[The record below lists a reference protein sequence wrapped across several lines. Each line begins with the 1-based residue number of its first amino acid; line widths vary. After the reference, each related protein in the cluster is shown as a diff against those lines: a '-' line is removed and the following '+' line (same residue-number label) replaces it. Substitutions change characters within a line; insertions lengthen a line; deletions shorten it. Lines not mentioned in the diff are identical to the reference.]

1 MYSGLLEL
9 TYEKRAEEAVMP
21 EYFLDLNLNQIVREL
36 QDKAKEYDIRSMYYR
51 FPKDYETVCYRQ
63 EIYREIRG
71 KQLEGMFLA
80 FAKKMREVRWYKER
94 HGEIENRFQYQTYF
108 FNAVDC
114 FIEGVEELKEQLCQ
128 VQPASEGLA
137 GLLHYFEELCEKE
150 AWKECRTAAKKLR
163 EMLSELRY
171 ELRIEGSKLTI
182 RSLQEEKFYFDQIK
196 ELFPDM
202 VSDRVTK
209 DGILQDYLIPSP
221 FAGNEE
227 LGFLETEILRM
238 YRRQH
243 PEVFRKLDSFYETY
257 KEIIEEDVYRIEEEL
272 HYYLVYSLF
281 QTDMEG
287 RGCDFCIPEVKKGR
301 TYLAHKVYD
310 LALARKNR
318 FEEKEVVSNS
328 VQYREG
334 ERFFVVTGP
343 NQGGKTTFARSLG
356 QLVYFAMM
364 GLAAPAESAVVPYFT
379 SLLTHFSV
387 EESLESG
394 RGKLK
399 EELIRL
405 APMME
410 DERTNCFVVL
420 NELFTTAAT
429 YDAFVMGQRVL
440 QHFIEKECLGVYV
453 THIAEL
459 TKAGEQ
465 VASLV
470 ALADEHDHRKRTF
483 QIVRKDA
490 EGVGYAGDIVEKHR
504 LGYEELCNR
513 LNERGVV

>member
-9 TYEKRAEEAVMP
+9 TYENLSDEPVMP
-21 EYFLDLNLNQIVREL
+21 EFFLDLNLNQIVREL

-51 FPKDYETVCYRQ
+51 FPRDYETVCYRQ

-71 KQLEGMFLA
+71 KKLEGMFLA
-80 FAKKMREVRWYKER
+80 FAKKMREVRRYMEL
-94 HGEIENRFQYQTYF
+94 HGEIEFRYRYQTYF
-108 FNAVDC
+108 FNAVNC
-114 FIEGVEELKEQLCQ
+114 FIEGVEELKVQLGQ
-128 VQPASEGLA
+128 VQPVSEGLK
-137 GLLHYFEELCEKE
+137 GLLSYLEELCEKE
-150 AWKECRTAAKKLR
+150 TWKDCKTAAEKLGG
-163 EMLSELRY
+163 MLSELRY
-171 ELRIEGSKLTI
+171 ELRIEGNKLTV
-182 RSLQEEKFYFDQIK
+182 RSMKEERFYFDNLK
-196 ELFPDM
+196 ELFPES

-209 DGILQDYLIPSP
+209 EGILQDYLIPSP
-221 FAGNEE
+221 FAGNKD
-227 LGFLETEILRM
+227 LGFLETEIVRM

-257 KEIIEEDVYRIEEEL
+257 KDIIEKDVYRIEEEM
-272 HYYLVYSLF
+272 HYYLAYSAF

-287 RGCDFCIPEVKKGR
+287 RGCDFCIPEVTKER
-301 TYLAHKVYD
+301 NYLAHKVYD

-318 FEEKEVVSNS
+318 FEDKEVVSNS

-405 APMME
+405 VPMME

-483 QIVRKDA
+483 QIVRKEA
-490 EGVGYAGDIVEKHR
+490 EGIGYAGDIVEKHR
-504 LGYEELCNR
+504 LGYEELCSR

>member
-9 TYEKRAEEAVMP
+9 TYEMQSEEPGMP
-21 EYFLDLNLNQIVREL
+21 DYFLDLNLNQIVREL
-36 QDKAKEYDIRSMYYR
+36 QDKAKEYNIRAMYYR

-71 KQLEGMFLA
+71 KKLEGMFLA
-80 FAKKMREVRWYKER
+80 FAKKMREVRRYMEL
-94 HGEIENRFQYQTYF
+94 HGEIEYRYRYETYF
-108 FNAVDC
+108 YNAVNC
-114 FIEGVEELKEQLCQ
+114 FVNGVEELKQQLQQ
-128 VQPASEGLA
+128 VQPASKGLV
-137 GLLHYFEELCEKE
+137 GLLGYLEELCAGET
-150 AWKECRTAAKKLR
+150 WKECKAASEQLAKL
-163 EMLSELRY
+163 LSELRY
-171 ELRIEGSKLTI
+171 GLRIEGNKLTV
-182 RSLQEEKFYFDQIK
+182 RSVQEEKYYFDCLK
-196 ELFPDM
+196 ELFPES
-202 VSDRVTK
+202 VSERVTEE
-209 DGILQDYLIPSP
+209 GLLQDYLIPSP
-221 FAGNEE
+221 FAGNKD
-227 LGFLETEILRM
+227 LGFLEMEIVRM

-243 PEVFRKLDSFYETY
+243 PEVFRKLEDFYETY
-257 KEIIEEDVYRIEEEL
+257 REFIEEDVYRIEEEL
-272 HYYLVYSLF
+272 HYYLAYSLF

-287 RGCDFCIPEVKKGR
+287 RGCDFCIPEVKKGH

-318 FEEKEVVSNS
+318 FEDKEVVSNS

-343 NQGGKTTFARSLG
+343 NLGGKTTFARSLG
-356 QLVYFAMM
+356 QLVFFAMM

-410 DERTNCFVVL
+410 DERENCFVVL

-490 EGVGYAGDIVEKHR
+490 EGVGYAGDIVERHR